1 MTFVK
6 GQSGNPA
13 GRPPGIKNRSTLFA
27 EALFEGEGEMIIR
40 TAIKQAIEGDSTALR
55 LCLDRLAPRLTARA
69 CPVSFEIPRL
79 ESAADALAALSR
91 IAVAVG
97 AGTLAP
103 DEADELSKP
112 INRWIDALKAVDFE
126 ERLKKLEEE
135 RDRPE
140 EHHRIRFELD
150 PSSFESDPSTAA

>member
-27 EALFEGEGEMIIR
+27 EALLEGEGEMIIR
-40 TAIKQAIEGDSTALR
+40 TAITQAREGDPAALR
-55 LCLDRLAPRLTARA
+55 LCLDRLAPRLTPRA
-69 CPVSFEIPRL
+69 CHVSFDIPRL
-79 ESAADALAALSR
+79 ESAADALAVLSR
-91 IAVAVG
+91 IAEAVG
-97 AGTLAP
+97 SGELAP

-135 RDRPE
+135 RKRPSGDHE
-140 EHHRIRFELD
+140 IVYGYKVEGSDELI
-150 PSSFESDPSTAA
+150 TR